1 MSILFYILIFLVV
14 AIIVTYLLKKY
25 ANAKTYLIFS
35 IVKSTKL
42 AEKFDKLKFGTVW
55 DKLGDFGISLGFG
68 ALGLFYLRKGKNKLI
83 TILYVL
89 LFFAA
94 FFLVIY
100 FLAGK
105 SLLDSLLI
113 SGIFGLFGF
122 SGIVIYLLIVQ
133 TIMLI
138 DLFVAGQAKCVGIA
152 PVIPGVKIPKVPITI
167 PFFEGWIALIIGMVI
182 HEFSHAVLMRKAK
195 VKIKSFGPLLLGFL
209 PIGAF
214 VEPDEKK
221 LKSISL
227 KDKLRI
233 YASGPAINIIF
244 AVIVFGLLLLFG
256 AVTSNYTKTVVANYG
271 EVYIVGADEYGGI
284 CGEGGLS
291 KNFGLVDENTKI
303 SSVDGNTISSLTDFR
318 TQIISALKDEK
329 QYISAELEKD
339 QNVFD
344 QNLYF
349 NEKNVLG
356 ISLEQRYKEGV
367 PFKYKVI
374 GFVSSL
380 LYWIFLLNLLI
391 GIFNFLPVVP
401 FDGGAMAMSMY
412 SPLFFFVKGEKR
424 EKTVMMFF
432 IALVVLLLVL
442 NLIPIFG

>member
-1 MSILFYILIFLVV
+1 MDVLFYILIFLII
-14 AIIVTYLLKKY
+14 AIIITYLLKKY

-35 IVKSTKL
+35 IVKSKKL
-42 AEKFDKLKFGTVW
+42 AEKFDNLKFREIW
-55 DKLGDFGISLGFG
+55 RKLGDFGISLGFG
-68 ALGLFYLRKGKNKLI
+68 ALGLFYLRKGKNKLF
-83 TILYVL
+83 TIFYVL
-89 LFFAA
+89 LLFAV
-94 FFLVIY
+94 FFLIVY
-100 FLAGK
+100 FIAGK

-122 SGIVIYLLIVQ
+122 SGIVLYLLIVQ

-138 DLFVAGQAKCVGIA
+138 DLFIIGQTKCVGIA

-182 HEFSHAVLMRKAK
+182 HEFSHAVLMRMAK

-221 LKSISL
+221 LKSIPL
-227 KDKLRI
+227 KEKLRI

-244 AVIVFGLLLLFG
+244 AVVVFGLMLLFG
-256 AVTSNYTKTVVANYG
+256 AITSNYTKTVVSNYG
-271 EVYIVGADEYGGI
+271 EVYIVGADQYGGI

-291 KNFGLVDENTKI
+291 KNYGLVDENTKI
-303 SSVDGNTISSLTDFR
+303 SSVEGNTISSLTDFR
-318 TQIISALKDEK
+318 TQIVSALKDEK

-339 QNVFD
+339 QNSFT

-349 NEKNVLG
+349 NDKNVLG

-367 PFKYKVI
+367 PFKYKAI

-412 SPLFFFVKGEKR
+412 SPLFFFVKKEKR
-424 EKTVMMFF
+424 EKRVMVFF
-432 IALVVLLLVL
+432 IALVVILLIL